1 MCNFIERKS
10 RIPKCESPS
19 NNTET
24 ESDWAEWVETPVLLI
39 LELYTSRYTVHCPLR
54 LDVHIVAILARSPDD
69 PQRIRVAS
77 VFEMFSVCLFVSKFS
92 NFLNFNVLY
101 CTIKYYS
108 VPKQYSGV
116 PVRVNWNVTKYRC
129 GSMREWIATIVLWCT
144 LLYCIILYYTVHS
157 TIHQNY
163 SRGTYIIVLKYIGP
177 HHPASLW
184 YGD

>member
-1 MCNFIERKS
+1 MKNLFITKDVIFTKMLFFLFTNPYNS
-10 RIPKCESPS
+10 F
-19 NNTET
+19 T
-24 ESDWAEWVETPVLLI
+24 LLA
-39 LELYTSRYTVHCPLR
+39 HF
-54 LDVHIVAILARSPDD
+54 PDN

-77 VFEMFSVCLFVSKFS
+77 VFELSACSLFVWLCVLCKFS
-92 NFLNFNVLY
+92 NFLYFNVLY
-101 CTIKYYS
+101 CTVKYYS

>member
-1 MCNFIERKS
+1 MNKLGNCTSTNYF
-10 RIPKCESPS
+10 
-19 NNTET
+19 
-24 ESDWAEWVETPVLLI
+24 LI
-39 LELYTSRYTVHCPLR
+39 LLFYS
-54 LDVHIVAILARSPDD
+54 ILLCYWPALPTIHRGLEW
-69 PQRIRVAS
+69 PQFLNCS
-77 VFEMFSVCLFVSKFS
+77 LSVCLFVCLIVLCKFS
-92 NFLNFNVLY
+92 NFLYFNVLY
-101 CTIKYYS
+101 CTVKYYS